1 MIPQVVLFQLT
12 LFSKKALFF
21 QKNRST
27 FEINLIALNHFK
39 NKFILCVILIRLYPD
54 LRKEKK

>member
-1 MIPQVVLFQLT
+1 MIPQIVLFQLT
-12 LFSKKALFF
+12 LFSKKPLFF

-27 FEINLIALNHFK
+27 FEINFIALSHFK